1 MAPATLGT
9 ATVAAYVTSVFAA
22 AFVLAPGGA
31 PPRRGPS
38 RVVFVPRETPR
49 GLDIDTLTK
58 WEADYVGGHVT
69 RRPPRLGRECGSY
82 RWTQDAE
89 HVYVTIPLPGRPPS
103 ANDVSMVVSQE
114 EFALDII
121 FPRREFTGVRG
132 PLAGSVSVPK
142 SRWEF
147 ADDPVDGPALE
158 VTLEKTGPATDFV
171 EWWGAFLLSETPAPV
186 VQFKGIDAATGAR
199 FQQHLD
205 TFDIELDVPRDV
217 EPRDVRVDVDP
228 TGWRVRVRRGGF
240 DDDALFFEEDD
251 EDVLLFEEDAL
262 PVEEE
267 DDDDDDLENSPSGP
281 DTPVGEARTVSL
293 QLTRSQRPQPLED
306 APPAEVGAR
315 EPPVGASSFAEY
327 LSSPRALLGL
337 DDAAPAPAPRAS
349 FSEAQDPRGSTGGL
363 ELQIPGT
370 SPGDVPTSDEGG
382 TSTRRAPSN
391 SPDGTPS
398 VTEQYTETETT
409 PDPGSQPLFDPG
421 STSSSVGGRK
431 SAAVDD
437 ASSPR
442 RGAPAEDLSERLAAS
457 AAEGETAA
465 AEAPPPTASSK
476 KPRHRPRYPGAHR
489 TLMTYDV

>member
-1 MAPATLGT
+1 VLGGLATFGPSEEAAFERSIAAVLDLRAASSVEVLDARASSSTRRRRKLLQQDAFDVSFEVVAPLTSAHVAATLQQAVESG
-9 ATVAAYVTSVFAA
+9 A
-22 AFVLAPGGA
+22 LA
-31 PPRRGPS
+31 
-38 RVVFVPRETPR
+38 ETFSLE
-49 GLDIDTLTK
+49 G
-58 WEADYVGGHVT
+58 
-69 RRPPRLGRECGSY
+69 
-82 RWTQDAE
+82 
-89 HVYVTIPLPGRPPS
+89 
-103 ANDVSMVVSQE
+103 
-114 EFALDII
+114 
-121 FPRREFTGVRG
+121 
-132 PLAGSVSVPK
+132 LAGAVPI
-142 SRWEF
+142 
-147 ADDPVDGPALE
+147 A
-158 VTLEKTGPATDFV
+158 
-171 EWWGAFLLSETPAPV
+171 
-186 VQFKGIDAATGAR
+186 IDAATSFAPTPVPPQSSSGGGGGSSSSSGGAVVVAGVAAAALLAVACCLYGVVKAGKQR
-199 FQQHLD
+199 HDRAASKARDSGDSLSEQRVVERGHLD
-205 TFDIELDVPRDV
+205 DLDVVGADRHRSPGETLLSPRD
-217 EPRDVRVDVDP
+217 PDDP
-228 TGWRVRVRRGGF
+228 SALVAP
-240 DDDALFFEEDD
+240 DASLDSD
-251 EDVLLFEEDAL
+251 
-262 PVEEE
+262 

>member
-1 MAPATLGT
+1 VAKKSANTGLTMAPATLGT

-267 DDDDDDLENSPSGP
+267 DDDDDDLEDDVVLDVGGDFIGRVDPSE
-281 DTPVGEARTVSL
+281 TSWL
-293 QLTRSQRPQPLED
+293 LED
-306 APPAEVGAR
+306 VEEDAGGDDCEDDDTKALYITLTKQR
-315 EPPVGASSFAEY
+315 
-327 LSSPRALLGL
+327 RAKEK
-337 DDAAPAPAPRAS
+337 DAAENWWP
-349 FSEAQDPRGSTGGL
+349 GL
-363 ELQIPGT
+363 
-370 SPGDVPTSDEGG
+370 
-382 TSTRRAPSN
+382 
-391 SPDGTPS
+391 
-398 VTEQYTETETT
+398 
-409 PDPGSQPLFDPG
+409 
-421 STSSSVGGRK
+421 
-431 SAAVDD
+431 
-437 ASSPR
+437 
-442 RGAPAEDLSERLAAS
+442 
-457 AAEGETAA
+457 TA
-465 AEAPPPTASSK
+465 
-476 KPRHRPRYPGAHR
+476 
-489 TLMTYDV
+489 